1 MLTLAGAFAVEGVL
15 SGTLDQPLLS
25 SYRLFPQAWQDVT
38 PGGSGQMAVTSALC
52 VLLLVGSLAMGA
64 DRGRRATGLG
74 LTAFCLAYVG
84 LLGHLYG
91 ISGLYMLQTPTS
103 MAAPTAVA
111 GLALAT
117 AAALR
122 DDRLPVVR
130 ALRARGTAGALLR
143 SLVGWALLVPPL

>member
-1 MLTLAGAFAVEGVL
+1 
-15 SGTLDQPLLS
+15 
-25 SYRLFPQAWQDVT
+25 
-38 PGGSGQMAVTSALC
+38 MAVTSALC
-52 VLLLVGSLAMGA
+52 ILLLTASLAVGA
-64 DRGRRATGLG
+64 GRRRRTTGLG

-117 AAALR
+117 AAVLR
-122 DDRLPVVR
+122 DDRLPVLR
-130 ALRARGTAGALLR
+130 ALKARGTAGALLR
-143 SLVGWALLVPPL
+143 SLVGWALLVPPFAAWLVVQRDRAAAGPTRPSGWLCWLCSRRPAVSCWC